1 MEGESEGQREK
12 TRAQESE
19 RTFTRVRE
27 PGAQARERSYQ
38 PISLSVSLYLFP
50 CFSLP
55 LSLPPPLALSY
66 QPSSG
71 RRNKADDHQHR
82 DFGAQPHAPHP
93 SCGMHAKLCVSLGRC
108 APLG

>member
-38 PISLSVSLYLFP
+38 PISLSVSLP
-50 CFSLP
+50 PSL
-55 LSLPPPLALSY
+55 SRTSHPLAGETKPMTTNTEISE
-66 QPSSG
+66 
-71 RRNKADDHQHR
+71 R
-82 DFGAQPHAPHP
+82 
-93 SCGMHAKLCVSLGRC
+93 SLM
-108 APLG
+108 PLTLPAGCMQNSA